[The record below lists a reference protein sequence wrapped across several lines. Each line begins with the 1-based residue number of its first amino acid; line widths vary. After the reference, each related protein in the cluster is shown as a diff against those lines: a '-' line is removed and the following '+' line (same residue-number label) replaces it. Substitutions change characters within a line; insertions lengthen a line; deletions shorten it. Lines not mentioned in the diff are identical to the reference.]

1 MIVLPTFTSES
12 QTISAFRCF
21 SHSTILVFFFS
32 SRRRH
37 TRCALVTGVQTC
49 ALPISKAFTC
59 QLAVLAALAAH
70 LALRKGKL
78 SAAEERDIVRH
89 LIEAP
94 AALNAALS
102 HDEEIAAMAH
112 LVAPARDVL

>member
-1 MIVLPTFTSES
+1 MLSF
-12 QTISAFRCF
+12 
-21 SHSTILVFFFS
+21 FFFS

-37 TRCALVTGVQTC
+37 TRCALVTAVQTC
-49 ALPISKAFTC
+49 ALPIFTC

-70 LALRKGKL
+70 LALKKGKL
-78 SAAEERDIVRH
+78 SVAEERDIVRH

-102 HDEEIAAMAH
+102 NDEEIAAMAQ
-112 LVAPARDVL
+112 LVAPARAVLSVGSGPDYPLARVVSGSES